1 MIKCLLM
8 KNETILISE
17 INEIDVEIGE
27 PNCQLIN
34 PYQVIGNEMKVWPSV
49 TDQRSIMVSSDNIL
63 TIVDPKLELL
73 EQYKNLI
80 K

>member
-1 MIKCLLM
+1 M

>member
-1 MIKCLLM
+1 M

-34 PYQVIGNEMKVWPSV
+34 PYQVIGGEMKVWPSV